1 MSKLPVMHITFMKFS
16 TEHEVPALC
25 LISVDDINRC
35 FFRAMR
41 INVKKP
47 AFVLNS
53 FLLIHV
59 EHIIVFAKCPERPHT
74 RQHSADRVNFVGNFS
89 FVTSVVFQCHKKP
102 DFHKTYF

>member
-1 MSKLPVMHITFMKFS
+1 MSKLPVMDIRFMKFD

-25 LISVDDINRC
+25 LISVDDIDGC
-35 FFRAMR
+35 FFNAMR

-47 AFVLNS
+47 GFVPNS

-59 EHIIVFAKCPERPHT
+59 EHIIVFAKRPERPHT